1 MERPRTKLIRVTI
14 GLVVLALTAGA
25 FGCGG
30 ETGDTVTTAS
40 ATTGTTAVTSDT
52 TATTEAAPETTAAE
66 DVYAK
71 FNAMTGQERH
81 DALVA
86 AAEEEGELNVYTS
99 NTDMDKLVDAFED
112 LYKIDVNV
120 YRGNSES
127 VLQRVLQEQEASY
140 FGNDILETN
149 ALELNVAQEKGFL
162 SEYVSELRDKVRPEG
177 LKPMWT
183 ASRFN
188 VFVVGWNTE
197 LVKPGEEPKTLED
210 LADPKWKGKIS
221 MEIGDVDWFTALYDY
236 YTSQGKTN
244 DEIVD
249 FFSRLAS
256 NAKVVKGH
264 TVQGELLSAGQFSV
278 ALSLY
283 SHTVDK
289 AVKKGAPVAW
299 KTADGSFVQ
308 PLVVRPNGEALMKTA
323 LHPAAALLFMDFE
336 LAEGQQVI
344 ADATRIGSVA
354 DGAND
359 PLAGATVI
367 EVPEDKLLNEGKK
380 WDDLYA
386 QILKGGEKV
395 K

>member
-1 MERPRTKLIRVTI
+1 MEKPKTKLIHVTI
-14 GLVVLALTAGA
+14 GLVVLALAVAA

-30 ETGDTVTTAS
+30 ETNG
-40 ATTGTTAVTSDT
+40 
-52 TATTEAAPETTAAE
+52 TATTAAAGVATATTVAEAPSTTAAE
-66 DVYAK
+66 EVYAK

-86 AAEEEGELNVYTS
+86 AAEKEGELNVYTS

-112 LYKIDVNV
+112 LYDITVNV
-120 YRGNSES
+120 YRANSES
-127 VLQRVLQEQEASY
+127 VLQRVLQEQDAAY

-149 ALELNVAQEKGFL
+149 ALELNVAYDKGFL
-162 SEYVSELRDKVRPEG
+162 ADYSSELRDKVRPEG
-177 LKPMWT
+177 QKDGWT

-188 VFVVGWNTE
+188 VFVVGWNTD
-197 LVKPGEEPKTLED
+197 LVKPGEEPKTLEE

-221 MEIGDVDWFTALYDY
+221 MEVGDVDWFTTLFDY
-236 YTSQGKTN
+236 YIAQGKSEEEAS
-244 DEIVD
+244 DL
-249 FFSRLAS
+249 FKRLAA

-264 TVQGELLSAGQFSV
+264 TVQGELLSAGQFWV
-278 ALSLY
+278 GLSLY

-289 AVKKGAPVAW
+289 ATKKGAPVAW
-299 KTADGSFVQ
+299 KAADGSFVQ

-323 LHPAAALLFMDFE
+323 THPAAALLFMDFE

-344 ADATRIGSVA
+344 RDATRIGSVA
-354 DGAND
+354 GGEDD
-359 PLAGATVI
+359 PLAGAAVA

-386 QILKGGEKV
+386 QILEGGEKV